1 LKLSGN
7 MRVLHIG
14 KYYPPHFGGMETHLQ
29 SLCEELHREID
40 VRVVV
45 SNQSWHREKAL
56 IGGVEVVRIGTRFN
70 IAGAPI
76 GTGIAEEIRRTD
88 PDIVHL
94 HLPNPMAVLAVFA
107 SRYRGPLVV
116 TYHSDVVRQR
126 FLAKA
131 FQPILHRILE
141 RSSAIIA
148 SSPTLVR
155 TSPALSTFHERCRVI
170 PFGIRPEPFQCYD
183 EVAVSKIRRQFGSR
197 LLLSTG
203 RLVYYK
209 GFEYLIQAMTDIEG
223 RLLIIGDGPLRP
235 ALQQKIDRLGLSDR
249 VVLLGNVPDVVP
261 YYQACDLFVLASVER
276 SETFGMVQLE
286 AMACGKP
293 VVNTRIASGVPFVS
307 LNEVTGLTVPPRDA
321 EALARAINCLLD
333 DPQRRTEYGT
343 AALTRFEREFS
354 VEVMATRTLEL
365 YREILGSTLY
375 SSASTPESSPGRR
388 SRGKLK
394 PSFTEG

>member
-1 LKLSGN
+1 

-40 VRVVV
+40 VRAVV
-45 SNQSWHREKAL
+45 SNQSRHHEKAT

-70 IAGAPI
+70 FAGAPI

-94 HLPNPMAVLAVFA
+94 HLPNPMAVLAFFA
-107 SRYRGPLVV
+107 SRYRGPLVI

-131 FQPILHRILE
+131 FQPILHRILD
-141 RSSAIIA
+141 RSTAIIA
-148 SSPTLVR
+148 SSPSLIR
-155 TSPALSTFHERCRVI
+155 TSPALSAFHERCRAI

-183 EVAVSKIRRQFGSR
+183 EVAVDKIRRQFGSR

-235 ALQQKIDRLGLSDR
+235 ALQQQIDRLGLSDR
-249 VVLLGNVPDVVP
+249 VVLLGNVPEIVP
-261 YYQACDLFVLASVER
+261 YYQACDLFVLPSVER
-276 SETFGMVQLE
+276 SETFGFVQLE

-293 VVNTRIASGVPFVS
+293 VVNTWIASGVPFVS

-321 EALARAINCLLD
+321 DALAHAINDLLD
-333 DPQRRTEYGT
+333 NPQRRTQYGT
-343 AALTRFEREFS
+343 AALARFEQEFS
-354 VEVMATRTLEL
+354 VDVMATRTLEL
-365 YREILGSTLY
+365 YGEIVGSALHNSERTADY
-375 SSASTPESSPGRR
+375 SPPRG
-388 SRGKLK
+388 SRGKLRA
-394 PSFTEG
+394 SFTEG